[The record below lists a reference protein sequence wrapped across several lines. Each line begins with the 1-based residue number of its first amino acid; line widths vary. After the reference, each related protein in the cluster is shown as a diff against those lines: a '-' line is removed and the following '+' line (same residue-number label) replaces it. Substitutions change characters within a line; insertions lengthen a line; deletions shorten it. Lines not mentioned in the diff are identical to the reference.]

1 MSLIDLALNRSRTV
15 IMTLILLL
23 VAGWVGY
30 NAIPKEADPDVQI
43 PILYVLIHHEGISPE
58 DAERLLLRPM
68 EQQLRTIE
76 GVKEMRSQAYQGGA
90 SVTLEFY
97 SDVNI
102 DEALADVRERVDIA
116 KSDLPDDTDDPEVHE
131 VNLSLFPV
139 LVVTLSGEVPERT
152 LLRLARNLKD
162 DIEGVPAVL
171 EANLAGNR
179 EELVEFVIDPM
190 KIESYR
196 LKGVDIVSLVR
207 NSNSLVAAGALD
219 TGAGRFNI
227 KVPGLFEDV
236 DDILSMPLLVDGDS
250 VIRFR
255 DIGEVRRTF
264 KDATSFAR
272 LNGRPAIAIEV
283 SKRVGE
289 NIIDVIDAVK
299 AVTAEDSAAFPDT
312 VKVTYSQDKS
322 SDIRTMLNDLQNSV
336 ILAILL
342 VMVVVIWSL
351 GWRSGLLVGLAIPGS
366 FLTAILIL
374 WALGMTV
381 NIVVLFSLILAVGML
396 VDGAIVVTEYADRKM
411 LDGMHRKQAY
421 PLAAKRMAMPIIAS
435 TATTLAAFLPLA
447 FWPDVVGDFMKFLPI
462 TVLFTLSASL
472 AMALIFVPTVGA
484 WFGKPGVSSN
494 TALNAVAAGETDKL
508 EKLSGGTGFYIRLL
522 HKSLKLFWL
531 VIPMAFVILI
541 AVWWAFHTYG
551 KGFEFFPSVEPENA
565 AVQIRARGNM
575 SYYEQDALV
584 HQVENRI
591 LALDDQSES
600 GHHWFDT
607 VYSRAGA
614 SAQSGGDGPEDVIGV
629 IQLEYANWQLRPTAS
644 EIEHKIL
651 EATRDLAGIQVEIQA
666 AEAGP
671 PQGKDVQIQLRS
683 LYPDLLDKTSTEIIA
698 GLHKI
703 GGLYNFE
710 DGKSPPGIDWEYKVD
725 RAQALKFG
733 ADIATIGNTIKL
745 VTNGILFSTYRPDD
759 STEEIDIVGRF
770 PANRRTLEELQRLNI
785 VTNKGLVPV
794 SNFVTR
800 TAEPKTGTLHR
811 VDSRRA
817 LTVKADVTEG
827 ILVDTKVQEVKQW
840 LKTLNIDPRVNV
852 EFKGQDEEQKKS
864 ADFLKKAFTA
874 ALFIMFIIL
883 VTQFNSIT
891 SALLIMVAIV
901 MSTAGVL
908 GGLLLTG
915 QPFSIVM
922 NGIGIVALAGIVVNN
937 NIVLI
942 DTYDRLKLTANSI
955 EDAILQTCAQR
966 LRPVMLTTVT
976 TILGL
981 VPMVLQIN
989 IDFVTREFSIGAP
1002 STQWWV
1008 QLATSIAFGLTFA
1021 TALTLVFTP
1030 CSLLMIGKI
1039 GNGWRRWRNKGKT
1052 DPDDHAPMNTPDGSP
1067 PITQG

>member
-1 MSLIDLALNRSRTV
+1 MSLIDLALDRSRTV

-30 NAIPKEADPDVQI
+30 NAIPKEADPDIQI
-43 PILYVLIHHEGISPE
+43 PILYVLMNHDGISPE

-68 EQQLRTIE
+68 EQELRTIE

-97 SDVNI
+97 SDINI
-102 DEALADVRERVDIA
+102 DDALADVRERVDIA

-190 KIESYR
+190 KIQSYR
-196 LKGVDIVSLVR
+196 LRGIDIVSLVR

-227 KVPGLFEDV
+227 KVPGLFESV
-236 DDILSMPLLVDGDS
+236 DDILNMPLLVDGDS

-255 DIGEVRRTF
+255 DIGDVHRTF

-272 LNGRPAIAIEV
+272 LNGRTAIAIEV

-289 NIIDVIDAVK
+289 NIIAVIDNVK
-299 AVTAEDSAAFPDT
+299 AVTAEAAQTYPET

-322 SDIRTMLNDLQNSV
+322 SDIRTMLTDLQNSV

-374 WALGMTV
+374 WGLGMTV
-381 NIVVLFSLILAVGML
+381 NIVVLFSLILSVGML

-411 LDGMHRKQAY
+411 LDGLHRKQAY

-462 TVLFTLSASL
+462 TVLFTLTASL

-484 WFGKPGVSSN
+484 RFGKPGMAAN
-494 TALNAVAAGETDKL
+494 DALDAVAAGETDKL
-508 EKLSGGTGFYIRLL
+508 EKLTGGTGFYIRILQA
-522 HKSLKLFWL
+522 SLRVYWL
-531 VIPMAFVILI
+531 IIPLAFVILI
-541 AVWWAFHTYG
+541 AVWAAFGQYG
-551 KGFEFFPSVEPENA
+551 KGFEFFPSVEPEQA
-565 AVQIRARGNM
+565 AVQIRARGNL

-607 VYSRAGA
+607 VYSRAGT
-614 SAQSGGDGPEDVIGV
+614 SAQSGDDAPEDVIGV
-629 IQLEYANWQLRPTAS
+629 IQLEYADWKVRPRAK

-651 EATRDLAGIQVEIQA
+651 EATRDLAGIQVEIRA

-683 LYPDLLDKTSTEIIA
+683 HYPDILDVTSAKIIA
-698 GLHKI
+698 GLHKL

-733 ADIATIGNTIKL
+733 ADITSIGNAVKL
-745 VTNGILFSTYRPDD
+745 VTNGIKFSTYRPDD

-770 PANRRTLEELQRLNI
+770 PQNRRTLEELQRLQI
-785 VTNKGLVPV
+785 VTDKGLVPL
-794 SNFVTR
+794 SNFITR

-827 ILVDTKVQEVKQW
+827 VLVDTKVQEVKQW
-840 LKTLNIDPRVNV
+840 LKTLDIDPRVSV
-852 EFKGQDEEQKKS
+852 EFKGQDEEQQKS
-864 ADFLKKAFTA
+864 ADFLKNAFSV

-891 SALLIMVAIV
+891 SSLLIMVAII

-915 QPFSIVM
+915 QAFSIVM

-942 DTYDRLKLTANSI
+942 DTYDRLKLTADSI

-989 IDFVTREFSIGAP
+989 IDFMTREFSIGAP

-1030 CSLLMIGKI
+1030 CSLLMIAKSGQV
-1039 GNGWRRWRNKGKT
+1039 WRRWRAKKSL
-1052 DPDDHAPMNTPDGSP
+1052 PPSDGP
-1067 PITQG
+1067 TYLKR

>member
-102 DEALADVRERVDIA
+102 DDALADVRERVDIA

-139 LVVTLSGEVPERT
+139 LVVTLSGDVPERS

-162 DIEGVPAVL
+162 DIEGIPAVL

-196 LKGVDIVSLVR
+196 LRGVDIVSLVR

-227 KVPGLFEDV
+227 KVPGLFENV
-236 DDILSMPLLVDGDS
+236 DDILNMPLLVDGDS

-299 AVTAEDSAAFPDT
+299 TVTAEDAAAYPET

-374 WALGMTV
+374 WGLGMTV

-484 WFGKPGVSSN
+484 WFGKPGTSSN
-494 TALNAVAAGETDKL
+494 EALDAVAAGETDKL
-508 EKLSGGTGFYIRLL
+508 KKLTGGTGFYIRVLQ
-522 HKSLKLFWL
+522 KSLRVYWL
-531 VIPMAFVILI
+531 IIPAAFVILI
-541 AVWWAFHTYG
+541 AMWMAFDSFG

-584 HQVENRI
+584 HQVEDRI
-591 LALDDQSES
+591 LALDDHSES

-614 SAQSGGDGPEDVIGV
+614 SAQGGGDSPEDVIGV
-629 IQLEYANWQLRPTAS
+629 IQLEYANWQLRPKAS

-683 LYPDLLDKTSTEIIA
+683 LYPELLDKTSAEIMA
-698 GLHKI
+698 GLQKI

-733 ADIATIGNTIKL
+733 ADIATIGNTVKL

-770 PANRRTLEELQRLNI
+770 PENRRTLEELQRLNI
-785 VTNKGLVPV
+785 VTDKGLVPV

-827 ILVDTKVQEVKQW
+827 ILVDTKVQEVKEW
-840 LKTLNIDPRVNV
+840 LKTLDIDPRVNV
-852 EFKGQDEEQKKS
+852 EFKGQDEEQQKS
-864 ADFLKKAFTA
+864 AAFLQNAFSA

-891 SALLIMVAIV
+891 SSLLIMVAII

-942 DTYDRLKLTANSI
+942 DTYDRLKLTADSI

-1021 TALTLVFTP
+1021 TVLTLVFTP
-1030 CSLLMIGKI
+1030 CALLMVGRIGQR
-1039 GNGWRRWRNKGKT
+1039 WQHWRNKRNM
-1052 DPDDHAPMNTPDGSP
+1052 DRNDHSGPKGFP
-1067 PITQG
+1067 Q

>member
-1 MSLIDLALNRSRTV
+1 MSLIDLALDRSRTV
-15 IMTLILLL
+15 ILTLVLLL
-23 VAGWVGY
+23 VAGWYGY
-30 NAIPKEADPDVQI
+30 NAIPKESDPDVQI
-43 PILYVLIHHEGISPE
+43 PILYVLMHHDGISPE

-68 EQQLRTIE
+68 EQELRTIE

-102 DEALADVRERVDIA
+102 DDALADVRERVDIA
-116 KSDLPDDTDDPEVHE
+116 KSDLPEDTDDPEVHE

-139 LVVTLSGEVPERT
+139 LVVTLSGDVPERT
-152 LLRLARNLKD
+152 LLRLSRNLKD
-162 DIEGVPAVL
+162 DIEGIPAVL
-171 EANLAGNR
+171 EANLAGDR
-179 EELVEFVIDPM
+179 EEQVEFIIDPM
-190 KIESYR
+190 KVESYR
-196 LKGVDIVSLVR
+196 LRGIDIVSLVR
-207 NSNSLVAAGALD
+207 NSNALVAAGALD

-227 KVPGLFEDV
+227 KVPGLFENV
-236 DDILSMPLLVDGDS
+236 EDILNMPLLVDGDS
-250 VIRFR
+250 VVRFR
-255 DIGEVRRTF
+255 DIGDVRRTF
-264 KDATSFAR
+264 KDPTSFAR

-289 NIIDVIDAVK
+289 NIIDTIDQVK
-299 AVTAEDSAAFPDT
+299 KVTAEAAKSFPPT
-312 VKVTYSQDKS
+312 VKVNYSQDKS
-322 SDIRTMLNDLQNSV
+322 SDIRSMLTDLQNSV

-366 FLTAILIL
+366 FLTAILVL

-381 NIVVLFSLILAVGML
+381 NIVVLFSLILSVGML

-411 LDGMHRKQAY
+411 LDGLHRKQAY
-421 PLAAKRMAMPIIAS
+421 PLAAKRMALPIITS

-447 FWPDVVGDFMKFLPI
+447 FWPDVVGEFMKFLPI
-462 TVLFTLSASL
+462 TVLMTLSASL

-484 WFGKPGVSSN
+484 WFGKPGVGAN
-494 TALNAVAAGETDKL
+494 EALDAVAAGRTDKL
-508 EKLSGGTGFYIRLL
+508 GELKGGTGFYVRLL
-522 HKSLKLFWL
+522 RGSLRYYWAI
-531 VIPMAFVILI
+531 IPAAFVILI
-541 AVWWAFHTYG
+541 GVWVSFGMFG
-551 KGFEFFPSVEPENA
+551 KGFEFFPSVEPEQA
-565 AVQIRARGNM
+565 AVQIRARGNL

-584 HQVENRI
+584 RQVENRI
-591 LALDDQSES
+591 LALDDHA
-600 GHHWFDT
+600 GHHWFDA
-607 VYSRAGA
+607 VYARSGA
-614 SAQSGGDGPEDVIGV
+614 ASGSGNDTAEDVIGT
-629 IQLEYANWQLRPTAS
+629 IQLEYADWKVRPKAA
-644 EIEHKIL
+644 EIEKQIL
-651 EATRDLAGIQVEIQA
+651 ASTRDLAGIQVEIRA

-683 LYPDLLDKTSTEIIA
+683 HYPDILDKTAVEISD
-698 GLHKI
+698 GLHKL

-710 DGKSPPGIDWEYKVD
+710 DGKSPPGIDWEYQVD

-733 ADIATIGNTIKL
+733 ADIATIGNAIKL

-759 STEEIDIVGRF
+759 STEEIDIVGRY
-770 PANRRTLEELQRLNI
+770 PQNRRTLEELQRLQV
-785 VTNKGLVPV
+785 VTDKGLVPV

-800 TAEPKTGTLHR
+800 KAERKTGTLHR

-817 LTVKADVTEG
+817 LTVKADVLPGT
-827 ILVDTKVQEVKQW
+827 LVDTKVGEVKQW
-840 LKTLNIDPRVNV
+840 LAKQHIDPRVDV
-852 EFKGQDEEQKKS
+852 EFKGQDEEQQKS
-864 ADFLKKAFTA
+864 ANFLKNAFSV

-883 VTQFNSIT
+883 VTQFNSVA
-891 SALLIMVAIV
+891 SSLLIMVAII

-908 GGLLLTG
+908 GGLLITG

-942 DTYDRLKLTANSI
+942 DTYDRLKLTADSI

-989 IDFVTREFSIGAP
+989 IDFVTRELTIGAP

-1030 CSLLMIGKI
+1030 CALLMTHRMGGLFK
-1039 GNGWRRWRNKGKT
+1039 RNKT
-1052 DPDDHAPMNTPDGSP
+1052 RQESSPTPAE
-1067 PITQG
+1067 